1 LALLQE
7 NEEKIKILRN
17 SLKGKTLNST
27 YKSGTSFS
35 EVSQHNLNRLKS
47 PERNPSKLK
56 SPERVTEIK
65 INDAEYEAIQLKK
78 NLALSPI
85 SKRMNNIALSPVAN
99 RVDNRALSPLS
110 KNVNNFEIESYK
122 YSDKGAYENSL
133 RKPIDILVTPHLQ
146 NNKNNKID
154 FNHSVA
160 VKNTNKQL
168 KQLETNKDVTSN
180 IKNLLFK
187 QFQPETNVDELSS
200 KNRFNT
206 NLIKRNSDMTLLK
219 YSKPAV
225 DSS

>member
-1 LALLQE
+1 MALLQE

-35 EVSQHNLNRLKS
+35 EVSQHNLSRLKS
-47 PERNPSKLK
+47 PERNLSKLK

-110 KNVNNFEIESYK
+110 KKVNNFEIEPYK

-133 RKPIDILVTPHLQ
+133 RRPTDILVTPHSQ

-154 FNHSVA
+154 FNHTVA
-160 VKNTNKQL
+160 GKNTNKQL
-168 KQLETNKDVTSN
+168 KELETNKDVTSK
-180 IKNLLFK
+180 IKNLLF
-187 QFQPETNVDELSS
+187 
-200 KNRFNT
+200 
-206 NLIKRNSDMTLLK
+206 
-219 YSKPAV
+219 
-225 DSS
+225 